1 MAWDVVR
8 FRATCPRLIKAD
20 LVWRIRS
27 LVTVKLLMSWDI
39 RPGQE
44 QTYFEFAMQTFA
56 PALMKM
62 GWQPTEAWYTLYG
75 DGPQILTA
83 GITDSLEEMRSILD
97 SDEWEELKNRLLEYV
112 TNFDYKVIPAT
123 GRFQL

>member
-1 MAWDVVR
+1 V
-8 FRATCPRLIKAD
+8 
-20 LVWRIRS
+20 S
-27 LVTVKLLMSWDI
+27 VKLLMSWDI

-75 DGPQILTA
+75 DGPQIMTA
-83 GITDSLEEMRSILD
+83 GVTDTVDEMRVILE
-97 SDEWEELKNRLLEYV
+97 SEEWEDLRGQLLEYV
-112 TNFDYKVIPAT
+112 TNLEYKVIPAS
-123 GRFQL
+123 GRFQM

>member
-1 MAWDVVR
+1 
-8 FRATCPRLIKAD
+8 
-20 LVWRIRS
+20 
-27 LVTVKLLMSWDI
+27 VTVKLLMSWDI

-75 DGPQILTA
+75 DAPQILTA
-83 GITDSLEEMRSILD
+83 GITDSVDKMREILD
-97 SDEWEELKNRLLEYV
+97 SDEWEELRGRLLEYV
-112 TNFDYKVIPAT
+112 TNFEYKVVPAT
-123 GRFQL
+123 GRFQM

>member
-1 MAWDVVR
+1 MA
-8 FRATCPRLIKAD
+8 
-20 LVWRIRS
+20 
-27 LVTVKLLMSWDI
+27 VKLLMNWDI

-75 DGPQILTA
+75 EAPQIMTA
-83 GITDSLEEMRSILD
+83 GITESAEEMREILD
-97 SDEWEELKNRLLEYV
+97 SEEWEELKGQLLEYV
-112 TNFDYKVIPAT
+112 TNFEYKVIPAT
-123 GRFQL
+123 GRFQM

>member
-1 MAWDVVR
+1 
-8 FRATCPRLIKAD
+8 
-20 LVWRIRS
+20 
-27 LVTVKLLMSWDI
+27 MSWNI

-75 DGPQILTA
+75 EGPQITTA
-83 GITDSLEEMRSILD
+83 GITDSVGKMREILD
-97 SDEWEELKNRLLEYV
+97 SEEWQELRAQLLQYV
-112 TNFDYKVIPAT
+112 TDFEYKVIPAS
-123 GRFQL
+123 GRFQV

>member
-1 MAWDVVR
+1 
-8 FRATCPRLIKAD
+8 
-20 LVWRIRS
+20 
-27 LVTVKLLMSWDI
+27 VTIKLLMTWDI

-75 DGPQILTA
+75 NGPQIMTA
-83 GITDSLEEMRSILD
+83 GITDNVDKMREILD
-97 SDEWEELKNRLLEYV
+97 SAEWEDLKNQLLEYV
-112 TNFDYKVIPAT
+112 SNFDYKVVPAT
-123 GRFQL
+123 GRFQI

>member
-1 MAWDVVR
+1 M
-8 FRATCPRLIKAD
+8 
-20 LVWRIRS
+20 S
-27 LVTVKLLMSWDI
+27 VKLLMNWDI

-75 DGPQILTA
+75 DGPQIMTA
-83 GITDSLEEMRSILD
+83 GVTESPEEMREILD
-97 SDEWEELKNRLLEYV
+97 SEEWEDLKDQLLEYV
-112 TNFDYKVIPAT
+112 TNFQYKVIPAT
-123 GRFQL
+123 GRFQM

>member
-1 MAWDVVR
+1 MA
-8 FRATCPRLIKAD
+8 I
-20 LVWRIRS
+20 
-27 LVTVKLLMSWDI
+27 KLLMSWDI
-39 RPGQE
+39 RPGKE

-56 PALMKM
+56 PTLMKM

-83 GITDSLEEMRSILD
+83 GITDSVDKMREILD
-97 SDEWEELKNRLLEYV
+97 SAEWEDLRAKLLDLV
-112 TNFDYKVIPAT
+112 TNFEYKVVPAT

>member
-1 MAWDVVR
+1 V
-8 FRATCPRLIKAD
+8 
-20 LVWRIRS
+20 S
-27 LVTVKLLMSWDI
+27 VKLLMSWNI

-75 DGPQILTA
+75 EGPQITTA
-83 GITDSLEEMRSILD
+83 GITDSVSKMREILD
-97 SDEWEELKNRLLEYV
+97 SEEWQELKAQLLQYV
-112 TNFDYKVIPAT
+112 TNFEYKVIPAS
-123 GRFQL
+123 GRFQI

>member
-1 MAWDVVR
+1 V
-8 FRATCPRLIKAD
+8 
-20 LVWRIRS
+20 S
-27 LVTVKLLMSWDI
+27 VKLLMSWNI

-75 DGPQILTA
+75 EGPQITTA
-83 GITDSLEEMRSILD
+83 GITDSVGKMREILD
-97 SDEWEELKNRLLEYV
+97 SEEWQELRAQLLQYV
-112 TNFDYKVIPAT
+112 TDFEYKVIPAS
-123 GRFQL
+123 GRFQV

>member
-1 MAWDVVR
+1 M
-8 FRATCPRLIKAD
+8 
-20 LVWRIRS
+20 S
-27 LVTVKLLMSWDI
+27 VKLLMNWDI

-75 DGPQILTA
+75 DAPQIMTA
-83 GITDSLEEMRSILD
+83 GVTDTVDEMRVILE
-97 SDEWEELKNRLLEYV
+97 SEEWEDLRDQLLEYV
-112 TNFDYKVIPAT
+112 TNFEYKVIPAS
-123 GRFQL
+123 GRFQM

>member
-1 MAWDVVR
+1 
-8 FRATCPRLIKAD
+8 
-20 LVWRIRS
+20 
-27 LVTVKLLMSWDI
+27 MSWNI

-75 DGPQILTA
+75 EGPQITTA
-83 GITDSLEEMRSILD
+83 GITDNVSKMREILESE
-97 SDEWEELKNRLLEYV
+97 EWQELKAQLLQYV
-112 TNFDYKVIPAT
+112 TDFEYKVIAAS
-123 GRFQL
+123 GRFQI

>member
-1 MAWDVVR
+1 
-8 FRATCPRLIKAD
+8 
-20 LVWRIRS
+20 
-27 LVTVKLLMSWDI
+27 MSWDI

-75 DGPQILTA
+75 DGPQIMTA
-83 GITDSLEEMRSILD
+83 GVTDTVDEMRVILE
-97 SDEWEELKNRLLEYV
+97 SEEWEDLRGQLLEYV
-112 TNFDYKVIPAT
+112 TNLEYKVIPAS
-123 GRFQL
+123 GRFQM

>member
-1 MAWDVVR
+1 MA
-8 FRATCPRLIKAD
+8 I
-20 LVWRIRS
+20 
-27 LVTVKLLMSWDI
+27 KLLMSWDI

-62 GWQPTEAWYTLYG
+62 GWQPTEVWYTLYG
-75 DGPQILTA
+75 RGPQILTA
-83 GITDSLEEMRSILD
+83 GITDSVDKMRDILD
-97 SDEWEELKNRLLEYV
+97 SPQWAELKSQLLEHV
-112 TNFDYKVIPAT
+112 TNFECKVIPAS